1 MNLLAILSTGPDV
14 MRELVAVKLDQE
26 WAAVVAFKTRDG
38 ASRFIE
44 SRKLDPGQ
52 FEIVE
57 LTLDEFE
64 RKKRSFEEWV
74 PGASL
79 LIDVLD

>member
-1 MNLLAILSTGPDV
+1 MNLIAILSTGPDV

-26 WAAVVAFKTRDG
+26 RAAVVAFKSRDG
-38 ASRFIE
+38 ARRFIE
-44 SRKLDPGQ
+44 SKNLDPSQ

-64 RKKRSFEEWV
+64 KKKRSFQKWL

-79 LIDVLD
+79 LLDVLD